1 MRTDF
6 ADFPPPSPP
15 ARSGGGASDID
26 RRARDG
32 RGSGERDQRFTLP
45 QESRGDT
52 RPGRDAG
59 AQGSS
64 AQGSEA
70 GERGA
75 GRADAQARK
84 ADDAQA
90 GKATDAKEASGK
102 ASPDK
107 PSRERDA
114 SGDKPSD
121 ITPDAGASDTDSPPG
136 AKLKAMGAVS
146 LITLMRTGSA
156 GNRGEALETGPAE
169 GLVDDPENAAE
180 ADSGALLESAPGKAD
195 ASHSPPEEIPGEQT
209 GEDGDPRVAADEQ
222 PVDVDADPILAEG
235 EAEQAQDDAADHD
248 AGDDDTAAETDADA
262 EADADAATQAATASA
277 QNAATRNADPARG
290 ALPAQASDAARAALA
305 RAPGLAGRTAGS
317 EGTASAPGDQ
327 AADAQ
332 VGEDVDGEGASTALK
347 AVLGEGR
354 GGAERLAGVDQETA
368 RRGAVEAGGN
378 PGSQLRQGGAA
389 EQAVKAF
396 EAFKLDANASPD
408 EVASQQQ
415 TQPAL
420 DAAKAAAGAQP
431 AQTNGAV
438 LVNTPLSAV
447 PLALGMKAMAGASRF
462 EIRLDPAE
470 LGRIDVRL
478 DIDNEGNVKARLT
491 VDRVDTLQ
499 MLQRDARM
507 LERAFEQAGLK
518 PSEEGIDLSLRDD
531 RGDES
536 RREAREGDDETR
548 PQPHSAGI
556 GETGHSEAEIR
567 ALARETL
574 LVRQAMRQA
583 LGGVDLSI

>member
-32 RGSGERDQRFTLP
+32 RETGERDQRFTLP
-45 QESRGDT
+45 QEARGDT
-52 RPGRDAG
+52 RPGRDSG
-59 AQGSS
+59 PQRSS

-84 ADDAQA
+84 ADDSQAGKATDAQA
-90 GKATDAKEASGK
+90 RKATDAKEASGK

-107 PSRERDA
+107 PSREGDA
-114 SGDKPSD
+114 AGNKLSD
-121 ITPDAGASDTDSPPG
+121 AAPDAGASDNDRPAG
-136 AKLKAMGAVS
+136 AKLRAMGAVS
-146 LITLMRTGSA
+146 LIALMRTGSA
-156 GNRGEALETGPAE
+156 ESKGEALDTGPAE
-169 GLVDDPENAAE
+169 GLVADPENAAE
-180 ADSGALLESAPGKAD
+180 ADSGALLQSA
-195 ASHSPPEEIPGEQT
+195 PEEIPGEQT
-209 GEDGDPRVAADEQ
+209 GEDDDPRVAGNEL

-235 EAEQAQDDAADHD
+235 EAEQAQDDAADHV
-248 AGDDDTAAETDADA
+248 AGDDDTAEETDAD
-262 EADADAATQAATASA
+262 ADADAATQAATASA

-305 RAPGLAGRTAGS
+305 RAPGLAGRTAGA
-317 EGTASAPGDQ
+317 EGAAVASGDQ

-332 VGEDVDGEGASTALK
+332 PGEDADGEGASTALETG
-347 AVLGEGR
+347 AGERR
-354 GGAERLAGVDQETA
+354 GAAERLAGVDQEAA
-368 RRGAVEAGGN
+368 RRGAAEAGGN
-378 PGSQLRQGGAA
+378 PSAPPRQAGSADEA
-389 EQAVKAF
+389 MKAF
-396 EAFKLDANASPD
+396 EAFKPGATTASGDNAG
-408 EVASQQQ
+408 QQP

-478 DIDNEGNVKARLT
+478 DIDKEGNVKARLT
-491 VDRVDTLQ
+491 VDRVETLHL
-499 MLQRDARM
+499 LQRDART

-531 RGDES
+531 RGGES
-536 RREAREGDDETR
+536 RRETRDGDDETG
-548 PQPHSAGI
+548 PQPRGAGI
-556 GETGHSEAEIR
+556 EEAGRSEAEIR